1 MVIYFHSLVF
11 SVTSLISFQCHDL
24 ANFLNPYFKGNDLG
38 LSSMT
43 STYLIFAGPFN
54 ALYDFYFFLILVLI
68 STALLICTE
77 NTFWNINRDDK
88 FVELFKKSFTLY
100 VESGMR
106 DMTERDI
113 EILRNEQNYDL
124 TQSHSE
130 FYKFIVN
137 HYLRKFHCL
146 YLHLTSNH
154 CLCLLNTA
162 QPGESQARDGG
173 ESTSGESQGG
183 GGQVL
188 EQKFTWLRK
197 LMLKFRRRQRA

>member
-1 MVIYFHSLVF
+1 MTFF
-11 SVTSLISFQCHDL
+11 QISDL
-24 ANFLNPYFKGNDLG
+24 ANFLYPYFEGNDFG
-38 LSSMT
+38 LSSTTMT
-43 STYLIFAGPFN
+43 SYLIFTGPLN
-54 ALYDFYFFLILVLI
+54 AFLLVTFIYFLILVFI
-68 STALLICTE
+68 PTALLICTE
-77 NTFWNINRDDK
+77 NTFWDINGDGN
-88 FVELFKKSFTLY
+88 FVEQFKKSFTLY

-124 TQSHSE
+124 TQSHGE

>member
-1 MVIYFHSLVF
+1 MTYFQSFDLV
-11 SVTSLISFQCHDL
+11 D
-24 ANFLNPYFKGNDLG
+24 FLNPYFKGNDFG
-38 LSSMT
+38 PSPTTMSS
-43 STYLIFAGPFN
+43 YLIFIGPLN
-54 ALYDFYFFLILVLI
+54 AFLLVTFIYFLIHFFIL
-68 STALLICTE
+68 TALLICIE
-77 NTFWNINRDDK
+77 NTFWDINGDGN
-88 FVELFKKSFTLY
+88 FVEQFKKSFTLY

-124 TQSHSE
+124 TQSHGE